1 MSLAGI
7 LSAFLILSMS
17 LDSNTAPQSSSR
29 GVDIFLIGATF
40 VLASIIVTLTVS
52 GSTTI
57 DNCGVCHV

>member
-57 DNCGVCHV
+57 DYCGVCHV